1 LGSREQWVEAAL
13 RVQISATELHRMQG
27 VLRQS
32 TIAARRTEKLKATD
46 AVAGGMLGAAK
57 LGLAA
62 IQQAKSAIH

>member
-1 LGSREQWVEAAL
+1 
-13 RVQISATELHRMQG
+13 MQG